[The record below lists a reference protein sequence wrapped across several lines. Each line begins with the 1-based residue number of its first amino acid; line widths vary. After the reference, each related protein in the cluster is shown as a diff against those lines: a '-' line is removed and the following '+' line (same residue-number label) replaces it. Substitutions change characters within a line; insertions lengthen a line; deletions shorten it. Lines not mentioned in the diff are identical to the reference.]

1 MCTEKKVTALPF
13 SRLQSLL
20 HEYNFSLVKLKNSDK
35 VIKDLYRMG
44 AAFQNGNFHAEIQ
57 PQVLDKF
64 IFREV
69 HACNSVSNS
78 PNYASILSKGA

>member
-44 AAFQNGNFHAEIQ
+44 AAFQNGNFHAE
-57 PQVLDKF
+57 VLDKF